1 MADLRHSDWVL
12 LSNLLSRIIDALADP
27 KFRRLKRSTVSHIE
41 SRLLQLGFRIDGPFL
56 KLDVPTDE
64 SACELQRNILTDARK
79 NFQAMAD
86 ESLDPDTITF
96 GQVADILKR
105 DGKLPLIRHD
115 ILDEPF
121 EESGGLAH
129 ETTRPAKPWDT
140 IFDS

>member
-1 MADLRHSDWVL
+1 MSDPRHSDWAL
-12 LSNLLSRIIDALADP
+12 LTSLLVRILDAFADP
-27 KFRRLKRSTVSHIE
+27 KFRRLKRSTVSHLE

-56 KLDVPTDE
+56 KLDIPSDE
-64 SACELQRNILTDARK
+64 SASDSQRNILTDARK

-105 DGKLPLIRHD
+105 DGKLPGIRHD

-121 EESGGLAH
+121 EDSGGLAL

-140 IFDS
+140 TLDS